1 MAAID
6 TLNGKKEELL
16 AKLSAIQEACEGT
29 ENPANAAKV
38 HTLEARQAA
47 LDSAEKDLQGK
58 LSALKREIAAVSGEI
73 GTLRSE
79 ARDRLLEAI
88 KEQECYYIRN
98 KPKVIF
104 NKQTGVLWENLDY
117 FEHWKESYTT
127 DEAKKIRD
135 EYSEIDGITGWN
147 FPEQDDFLKIPFL
160 SKGYRLRDRKEWWG
174 SSKGYFA
181 RINSENGY
189 SCGGAT
195 LYGDPAHAFIIL
207 CTHVLVEGTDYES
220 DVAPGNTIYTEKEK
234 LQFTLD
240 LFVKNDLQPIFDD
253 PEVTELYRK
262 MYVEKPALL
271 KELEGVEKEI
281 AAEEEKIRA
290 AQAAQLL
297 SSEFDYHDL
306 LAKYDIA
313 AADGSVIQYYLAVE
327 RWTDELLEKL
337 DYYEEKKADLIRD
350 FGTIGLALAKTY
362 ADDPHLTEA
371 ENRLLAER
379 QKYFKKKFSLGM
391 NDVKL
396 KLLSVKKQ
404 AEALEDRIEEIDAGD
419 DALRALALGAQ
430 EPRAGFAL
438 VAENTAKI
446 VRDGL
451 LKMEYFEANRDFCV
465 NAVRLWEAW
474 TEDFRVFRTTHRDAL
489 WHACEEDGIEREVF
503 EKWYADWQKIRFHIE
518 EDLRPVIERGLK
530 GPFPTL
536 KKEKKTVPEALIA
549 ALGAYRDA
557 VDAFFLEERKG
568 IYQNFVFQSGGDL
581 QEKLQAE
588 MALYKCAAS
597 FQTSLGEILFNCSKS
612 EDRVWILNWAKNLLD
627 RSVDEV
633 LQFVADND
641 LSKIS
646 KDVLDEF
653 AELKEKNYTAYISD
667 AAAYAKEKARREKQY
682 NSLLFKMRKDLV
694 K

>member
-6 TLNGKKEELL
+6 TLNEKKEALL
-16 AKLSAIQEACEGT
+16 AKLSAIQE
-29 ENPANAAKV
+29 
-38 HTLEARQAA
+38 
-47 LDSAEKDLQGK
+47 
-58 LSALKREIAAVSGEI
+58 
-73 GTLRSE
+73 SE
-79 ARDRLLEAI
+79 DRDRLLEAI
-88 KEQECYYIRN
+88 KGRGYYYIKN
-98 KPKVIF
+98 KPKVKF
-104 NKQTGVLWENLDY
+104 NKWTGVLWTNLDY
-117 FEHWKESYTT
+117 FEQWKEPCEYE
-127 DEAKKIRD
+127 EAKKIRD
-135 EYSEIDGITGWN
+135 KYREIDGIKGWIL
-147 FPEQDDFLKIPFL
+147 PYTDDC
-160 SKGYRLRDRKEWWG
+160 SKMPYTFKVPKNGGVFGVGALIGSGRDEWWAI
-174 SSKGYFA
+174 SKDGV
-181 RINSENGY
+181 
-189 SCGGAT
+189 
-195 LYGDPAHAFIIL
+195 YGIYKSKQEEFNTTYRWRAWVIL
-207 CTHVLVEGTDYES
+207 CTHALVEGTDYES

-271 KELEGVEKEI
+271 KELEAVEKEI

-290 AQAAQLL
+290 AQAVQLL

-327 RWTDELLEKL
+327 CWTDELLEKL

-419 DALRALALGAQ
+419 DALRALALLER

-489 WHACEEDGIEREVF
+489 WHACEEDGIEREIF

-568 IYQNFVFQSGGDL
+568 IYQNYAFQAGGEL

-588 MALYKCAAS
+588 MALYKCAAA
-597 FQTSLGEILFNCSKS
+597 FQTALGEILFNCSKS